1 MKGKKKNIKFTYYEV
16 VTEIDDKE
24 KLYDLLFWFNRIRKL
39 NIVQRKRTINDIQGR
54 LENMAQIDDN
64 IYAVNFMRLDVSSDT
79 YKVKDNKKAEH
90 IDLEDD
96 EYLGKNT
103 VALYDSETH
112 IIMIQNNR
120 GSYSANAIQYYI
132 NDTNED
138 EKIYFRPIINSF
150 DILNCKKRRNKKII
164 VRCSDV
170 GAFRTYGNPSFERII
185 ETCNQMDAHSF
196 YIEIGVGQQRN
207 SKLDSESVYEVANTL
222 LKNRNCVSNA
232 KVVLDDER
240 AQGAI
245 DLFDNWETSTITFT
259 VPERGELKFEDIS
272 DAMYGAYKKKWEGDN
287 S

>member
-16 VTEIDDKE
+16 VIEIDNKE
-24 KLYDLLFWFNRIRKL
+24 KLYDLLFWFERISKL
-39 NIVQRKRTINDIQGR
+39 DIVQRKRTINDIQGR
-54 LENMAQIDDN
+54 LENLTQIDEN
-64 IYAVNFMRLDVSSDT
+64 IYAVNFMRLDVSSDA
-79 YKVKDNKKAEH
+79 YKVKDNRKAEH

-103 VALYDSETH
+103 VVLYDSETH
-112 IIMIQNNR
+112 IIMVQNNR

-138 EKIYFRPIINSF
+138 EKIYFRPIINRF
-150 DILNCKKRRNKKII
+150 DIQNCKKRRNKKII

-222 LKNRNCVSNA
+222 LKNRNCVPNA

-245 DLFDNWETSTITFT
+245 DLFENWETSTITFT